1 MYNGVEKRI
10 LEKMS
15 TKLVMKKT
23 EIMAIISKDVSSPRQ
38 VLKSVMKALSQRGLV
53 VPVYA
58 YESTFAITQKGI
70 KEASRL

>member
-1 MYNGVEKRI
+1 MYNGIEKKI

-15 TKLVMKKT
+15 KKLVMKKT
-23 EIMAIISKDVSSPRQ
+23 EIMTIINKDVSSPNQ
-38 VLKSVMKALSQRGLV
+38 VLKSVMKMLSQRGLV